1 MRVAIAGAGA
11 VGRSIARELLEN
23 GHEVLLID
31 QSPRAIKV
39 DSVPRAEWLL
49 ADACEISSLDDA
61 GLDRCDVVVAAT
73 GDDKVNLVVA
83 LLAKTEYGVPR
94 VVARVNHP
102 GNEWLYNESWG
113 VDVAVSTPRLLSALV
128 EEAVS
133 VGDLVKLMT
142 FGHSEASLVEL
153 TMPADAPLA
162 GRQVGAIQWPADAA
176 LVAILREGRVLVPQ
190 PEDPLQGGDE
200 LFFVT
205 TEDVEADLE
214 RLFDAKLRSPRD
226 RAADLSG
233 GPIALSGPLRRE
245 GCSWRD
251 AAPPGRAAPHPAL
264 SAAALNEATACG

>member
-1 MRVAIAGAGA
+1 MRIAIAGAGA
-11 VGRSIARELLEN
+11 VGRSIAGELLEN

-31 QSPRAIKV
+31 NSPKAIKV

-61 GLDRCDVVVAAT
+61 ALQRCQVVIAAT
-73 GDDKVNLVVA
+73 GDDKANLVVA

-133 VGDLVKLMT
+133 VGDLVRADDVRPER
-142 FGHSEASLVEL
+142 GQPGGADHAD
-153 TMPADAPLA
+153 DAPL
-162 GRQVGAIQWPADAA
+162 VGQRVGGIDWPADTS
-176 LVAILREGRVLVPQ
+176 LVAILREGRVLVPH
-190 PEDPLQGGDE
+190 PDDPLQAGDE

-205 TEDVEADLE
+205 SEDVEDELG
-214 RLFDAKLRSPRD
+214 RLLRSSD
-226 RAADLSG
+226 
-233 GPIALSGPLRRE
+233 
-245 GCSWRD
+245 
-251 AAPPGRAAPHPAL
+251 
-264 SAAALNEATACG
+264 

>member
-1 MRVAIAGAGA
+1 MRIAIAGAGA
-11 VGRSIARELLEN
+11 VGRSIAGELLEN

-31 QSPRAIKV
+31 NSPKAIKV

-61 GLDRCDVVVAAT
+61 ALQRCQVVIAAT

-94 VVARVNHP
+94 VVARVNQP
-102 GNEWLYNESWG
+102 DNEWLYNESWG

-133 VGDLVKLMT
+133 VGDLVRLMT
-142 FGHSEASLVEL
+142 FGQSEASLVEL
-153 TMPADAPLA
+153 TMPDDAPLV
-162 GRQVGAIQWPADAA
+162 GQRVGAIDWPADTS

-190 PEDPLQGGDE
+190 PDDPLQAGDE

-205 TEDVEADLE
+205 SDDVEEELA
-214 RLFDAKLRSPRD
+214 RLLRSSDHAVR
-226 RAADLSG
+226 
-233 GPIALSGPLRRE
+233 
-245 GCSWRD
+245 
-251 AAPPGRAAPHPAL
+251 
-264 SAAALNEATACG
+264 